1 MGLLDFLFAGAV
13 INSVKKAGITAR
25 NLLRMD
31 MFPTMTMG
39 MRKATMIAVM
49 TTVITMI
56 MIVKTPTIVVATT
69 MTVKT
74 IGDW

>member
-1 MGLLDFLFAGAV
+1 
-13 INSVKKAGITAR
+13 
-25 NLLRMD
+25 MD
-31 MFPTMTMG
+31 VPMTMTMG

-56 MIVKTPTIVVATT
+56 MIVMIPTIVEATT

-74 IGDW
+74 MVTGSAQILKTAFT

>member
-1 MGLLDFLFAGAV
+1 MLRRQDIIVL
-13 INSVKKAGITAR
+13 
-25 NLLRMD
+25 NLHMD
-31 MFPTMTMG
+31 VPMTMTMG

-56 MIVKTPTIVVATT
+56 MIVMIPTIVVATT

-74 IGDW
+74 MVTGSAQIFKTAFT

>member
-1 MGLLDFLFAGAV
+1 
-13 INSVKKAGITAR
+13 
-25 NLLRMD
+25 MD
-31 MFPTMTMG
+31 LILTTIMG
-39 MRKATMIAVM
+39 MRKATMIAFM

-56 MIVKTPTIVVATT
+56 MIVMTPTIVVATT